1 MKSWSLEATYV
12 LKPKNPPKPHQPS
25 RNTPNPNILILLQ
38 ALLQMMVMA
47 AATTTASHLT
57 SFLSTPEFC
66 GLSRSLQGPQRQRRC
81 TSRSVHRKISAS
93 VNLKPPPYPLHA
105 LEPHMSKETL
115 EYHWGKHHRAY
126 VDNLNKQ
133 IEGTE
138 LDEMT
143 LESIISTSY
152 NKGDVLP
159 AFNNAAQVWNHE
171 FFWESMKP
179 NGGGKPCGELL
190 ALINRDF
197 GSFGGL
203 INEFKSAATTQFGSG
218 WAWLVY
224 KEHKLDIPNA
234 RNPRPSE
241 EDKKL
246 VVVKSPNAVNPLVWE
261 YHPLLAID
269 VWEHAYYLDFENRRP
284 DYISVFLD
292 KLVSWETV
300 SLRLEA
306 AKVLVAEREKEM
318 AEIDAVDDVDT
329 GEPEDTDN
337 MYFGSDPEEFL
348 DDE

>member
-1 MKSWSLEATYV
+1 
-12 LKPKNPPKPHQPS
+12 
-25 RNTPNPNILILLQ
+25 
-38 ALLQMMVMA
+38 MMPMA

-81 TSRSVHRKISAS
+81 TSRSVHWKISAS
-93 VNLKPPPYPLHA
+93 VNLKPPPYSLHA

-143 LESIISTSY
+143 LETIISTSY

-179 NGGGKPCGELL
+179 NGGGKPSGELL

-292 KLVSWETV
+292 KLVSWEAV

-329 GEPEDTDN
+329 GEPEDADN